1 MAESRSTREKL
12 ILDRINRI
20 VPDGQCYTINIKI
33 TQTGDSGPRQ
43 GRGRCS
49 SLSAHPAQNRFT
61 MVSSV
66 TFTHPRLS
74 CISHT
79 MRPKRIFQ
87 VDSRS
92 FRCIMAPMRV
102 LAKGEDFYDGNAL
115 LGDPIHGYISFT
127 TPRAD
132 GEKTEKDLIDTPW
145 MQRLRQ
151 IYQLQSARW
160 VYPSAEHSRF
170 QHSIG
175 AMHLAGRFA
184 RHLYPSLKAAA
195 PDCPSAHF
203 IEGLLRVTA
212 LLHDVGHGPFG
223 HFFDDNYLEQFG
235 LTHEKLGQHI
245 IKTELADIIKGI
257 RRCPTGEFNKGER
270 LQADQIAFLIGKGPG
285 GAAKQPQ
292 WLQFLQPLL
301 SGIYTVDN
309 LDYVLR
315 DSYMCGVAIGP
326 VDIDRL
332 MYYTFFT
339 DRGLTLHKY
348 GLSALNMFLNARL
361 YMYTNVYYHR
371 TTRAIDQHLKELFK
385 DTMAKLFP
393 YNPAE
398 RLREYRDLTDW
409 SLLEEVRGWGNAGD
423 TTTEALGRE
432 WSLILSREVKW
443 KMAYDVTLSI
453 RAFEKGKTIITEG
466 DLVKK
471 IRKNLP
477 QQYND
482 LAFCVDMASQDPR
495 PVNPLMMGERQIH
508 VFNPSTRKVE
518 KEPLR
523 DFFDYIPARVVQCRV
538 FTLNHDH
545 DELVTDVVEKVL
557 EIQEESIK
565 TNV

>member
-1 MAESRSTREKL
+1 MRELTR
-12 ILDRINRI
+12 
-20 VPDGQCYTINIKI
+20 
-33 TQTGDSGPRQ
+33 
-43 GRGRCS
+43 
-49 SLSAHPAQNRFT
+49 
-61 MVSSV
+61 
-66 TFTHPRLS
+66 
-74 CISHT
+74 
-79 MRPKRIFQ
+79 
-87 VDSRS
+87 
-92 FRCIMAPMRV
+92 
-102 LAKGEDFYDGNAL
+102 GEEFYDGTAL
-115 LGDPIHGYISFT
+115 LGDPVHGYISFT
-127 TPRAD
+127 TPRAA

-170 QHSIG
+170 QHSLG

-195 PDCPSAHF
+195 PDAPSAQF
-203 IEGLLRVTA
+203 VEELLRVAA
-212 LLHDVGHGPFG
+212 LLHDIGHGPFG

-235 LTHEKLGQHI
+235 LTHEKLGQVI
-245 IKTELADIIKGI
+245 IRNEQGEIIRSI
-257 RRCPTGEFNKGER
+257 RRSPTGEFQKGER
-270 LQADQIAFLIGKGPG
+270 LNPDQIAFLIGKG
-285 GAAKQPQ
+285 AAPSGKQPR

-315 DSYMCGVAIGP
+315 DAYMCGVAVGA

-339 DRGLTLHKY
+339 DKGLTLHKA

-371 TTRAIDQHLKELFK
+371 TTRAIDEHLKELFK
-385 DTMAKLFP
+385 ETMAALFP

-398 RLREYRDLTDW
+398 NLPQYLELTDW
-409 SLLEEVRGWGNAGD
+409 SLLEAVRKWGGRESGPMAK
-423 TTTEALGRE
+423 LGRE
-432 WSLILSREVKW
+432 WAAILSREVKW
-443 KMAYDVTLSI
+443 KMAYDVTLSM
-453 RAFEKGKTIITEG
+453 RAFEKGKTIIDAAE
-466 DLVKK
+466 LERR

-477 QQYND
+477 QRIKD
-482 LAFCVDMASQDPR
+482 LPFRVDMASQDPR

-508 VFNPSTRKVE
+508 VFDPLTRRVE
-518 KEPLR
+518 KEPLK

-545 DELVTDVVEKVL
+545 DAVLADIVERVL
-557 EIQEESIK
+557 GIQEDSIK